1 MTSKGTLLLTLAG
14 IVSVGCSA
22 PADGDGPA
30 DPPTA
35 NPPYF
40 GQPQTQ
46 VQMQNPAQPAAMPPV
61 GAATGS
67 AGASSVS
74 NGAAGSSGVATG
86 AAGAGAGGAGGAATT
101 GTIPVGPPGTGFAL
115 IPVAG
120 WVAGSTNEAGIQG
133 SFYTISDA
141 TGATPGVTTI
151 TMDPFATAG
160 DAICVSG
167 VASQVVGTAYGQYW
181 GGGVA
186 FDLGD
191 PGQMQPI
198 QPWNRGRVVGF
209 RYTLTGPTIPPAT
222 SLRFI
227 ATYQDGAGAN
237 AGDPYCQQVAA
248 TAGTPVTSTLSSPQ
262 LIQAC
267 WQAGGAQ
274 LPTTA
279 LLRSLQ
285 WQVSTNTTASTPF
298 DFCIEDL
305 TAIVQ

>member
-1 MTSKGTLLLTLAG
+1 MTSKGTLLLTLTG
-14 IVSVGCSA
+14 VIGFGCSA
-22 PADGDGPA
+22 PADEGA

-46 VQMQNPAQPAAMPPV
+46 NPLTPSNSPM
-61 GAATGS
+61 GS
-67 AGASSVS
+67 AGAGAMQVG
-74 NGAAGSSGVATG
+74 GAAGSGAVQAGG
-86 AAGAGAGGAGGAATT
+86 AAGAGGAPPMGAAGSGGMATG
-101 GTIPVGPPGTGFAL
+101 GTIPVGAPGTGFAL
-115 IPVAG
+115 IPVGG
-120 WVAGSTNEAGIQG
+120 WVAGGTNEAGIQG

-141 TGATPGVTTI
+141 AEMPPGVTTI
-151 TMDPFATAG
+151 TMDDFAASG

-167 VASQVVGTAYGQYW
+167 TASQVVGEAYSQYW

-186 FDLGD
+186 LDLGD
-191 PGQMQPI
+191 PGQMQPQ
-198 QPWNRGRVVGF
+198 QPWNRGRVTGF
-209 RYTLTGPTIPPAT
+209 RYTLTGPTIPPGT

-227 ATYQDGAGAN
+227 VNFEGQPGT
-237 AGDPYCQQVAA
+237 DPFCQQVTA

-274 LPTTA
+274 IPATA
-279 LLRSLQ
+279 RLNSLQ
-285 WQVSTNTTASTPF
+285 WQVSTNTMAPTPF